1 MKPDKE
7 NLHSIIY
14 VVDDEVAVRDSLCIL
29 LESSGHIVRSFESAA
44 SFLENYH
51 PDYPGCLILDVRMP
65 GMNGLDL
72 QQELIKRQIKIP
84 IIFMSGHAEIPD
96 SARAFRAG
104 AIDFLEKP
112 FDKALFLERIQEA
125 ISKDI
130 DNRKK
135 WLEIREIQQR
145 IERLTSRE
153 KEVLDLIV
161 ENHSNKEVAR
171 ILAISPRTIDVHRAR
186 IMQKMEAD
194 NYTDLLTMV
203 LQNNVLNKNLHH

>member
-29 LESSGHIVRSFESAA
+29 LESSGHIVRNFESAA